1 MAEKYVQLALEKL
14 GADTPTTQSILR
26 VSVDVAQAVN
36 KSKDLKGAEKMALV
50 QQTLRA
56 VIATPVLKEK
66 LSEDATVQINTVI
79 NDVVPPTITLVIEA
93 GRGHYDFK
101 KPSVSCFVGLLSI
114 FCKKADAV
122 HVESPQA
129 APVATPDVSGAPVVP
144 SDTTPVS
151 SNSTEVA
158 STPAPAQAIESDT
171 NPADVEPVLEKK

>member
-26 VSVDVAQAVN
+26 ISVDIAQAVN

-56 VIATPVLKEK
+56 LLATPALKEK
-66 LSEDATVQINTVI
+66 LSEDATTQINTVI

-101 KPSVSCFVGLLSI
+101 KPSVSCFVGLLSLL
-114 FCKKADAV
+114 CRKATAEKPTAV
-122 HVESPQA
+122 PVPVPTPSP
-129 APVATPDVSGAPVVP
+129 APAPAP
-144 SDTTPVS
+144 SP
-151 SNSTEVA
+151 EVA
-158 STPAPAQAIESDT
+158 ATPAPV
-171 NPADVEPVLEKK
+171 PASEPSTTPEDVEPVLEKK

>member
-66 LSEDATVQINTVI
+66 LSEDASTQINTVI

-101 KPSVSCFVGLLSI
+101 KPSVSCFVSLLSVL
-114 FCKKADAV
+114 CRKVDT
-122 HVESPQA
+122 ESSVSA
-129 APVATPDVSGAPVVP
+129 SISSPVAVPAPIPEAAAIPDSAPPTEP
-144 SDTTPVS
+144 STTP
-151 SNSTEVA
+151 E
-158 STPAPAQAIESDT
+158 
-171 NPADVEPVLEKK
+171 DVEPVLEKK

>member
-26 VSVDVAQAVN
+26 ISVDIAQAVN

-56 VIATPVLKEK
+56 LLATPALKEK
-66 LSEDATVQINTVI
+66 LSEDATTQINTII

-101 KPSVSCFVGLLSI
+101 KPSVSCFVGLLSLL
-114 FCKKADAV
+114 CRTTTAEK
-122 HVESPQA
+122 S
-129 APVATPDVSGAPVVP
+129 
-144 SDTTPVS
+144 TPVS
-151 SNSTEVA
+151 VPEAPVPAPEVA
-158 STPAPAQAIESDT
+158 ATPAPA
-171 NPADVEPVLEKK
+171 PASEPSTTPEDVEPVLEKK

>member
-26 VSVDVAQAVN
+26 ISVDIAQAVN

-56 VIATPVLKEK
+56 LLATPALKEK
-66 LSEDATVQINTVI
+66 LSEDATTQINTVI

-101 KPSVSCFVGLLSI
+101 KPSVSCFVGLLSLL
-114 FCKKADAV
+114 CRTV
-122 HVESPQA
+122 GTVRVE
-129 APVATPDVSGAPVVP
+129 TP
-144 SDTTPVS
+144 TPVS
-151 SNSTEVA
+151 SPEAPEPVPA
-158 STPAPAQAIESDT
+158 PAPEGAATPAPAPPTELDT
-171 NPADVEPVLEKK
+171 TPADIEPVLEKK